1 MIATD
6 RPMRRGRPFVVSAH
20 AASRPRQRGVATL
33 VVVAVLFFVLALV
46 AAYTNRSMVFE
57 QRTSGNQYRSTQ
69 AFEAAEA
76 GAEWALSM
84 LNGGRIDDLC
94 APSADPARPSF
105 RERYLDIQAVAG
117 TGRVMPQGVL
127 SADGGGTAWPTCVF
141 DGTDWDCRCPAAGSG
156 SPPAPAGSGVYPAFR
171 VRFVDLGGAARP
183 GAIRMEVNGC
193 TRLDDACLD
202 FPAAGLAG
210 EGRATVRVMLALRG
224 GLAVPPRAALT
235 ARGAVDG
242 HNLLA
247 TVNADAASGGVA
259 ILAGGA
265 ITEIDLARVLSV
277 PGTPPGAALVAGDPG
292 LAGLPDG
299 DRLFTNLFALPPAVY
314 RDQPGAIRLDCSATP
329 CSAADIRGAADA
341 HPHHIVWADG
351 DVDLD
356 GGAGG
361 GTIGSVAQ
369 PVLLVVDGDLALRNL
384 TLHGVVYLRKGA
396 PVVVGTGA
404 AQIQGAVVAE
414 GGFGDAAGSSPA
426 MTIVYDPDT
435 VQRVRW
441 GSGSFARIP
450 GGWRDY

>member
-1 MIATD
+1 M
-6 RPMRRGRPFVVSAH
+6 RPRAAAAVLPRRD
-20 AASRPRQRGVATL
+20 ASRRVRQQRGVATL
-33 VVVAVLFFVLALV
+33 IVVAVLFFVLALV

-84 LNGGRIDDLC
+84 LNGGRIDDQC
-94 APSADPARPSF
+94 APSVDPIQPSF
-105 RERYLDIQAVAG
+105 RERFLAVDPG
-117 TGRVMPQGVL
+117 TGRIMPQGAL
-127 SADGGGTAWPTCVF
+127 SADGGGGGWPGCVF
-141 DGTDWDCRCPAAGSG
+141 DGIDWSCRCPAAGRG
-156 SPPAPAGSGVYPAFR
+156 MPPAPAGTGVFPAFR

-183 GAIRMEVNGC
+183 GVIRMEVNGC

-202 FPAAGLAG
+202 FPGTGLAG

-224 GLAVPPRAALT
+224 GLAIPPRAALT
-235 ARGAVDG
+235 VRGAVDG
-242 HNLLA
+242 DDLLA

-265 ITEIDLARVLSV
+265 ITEIDLGRVLSV
-277 PGTPPGAALVAGDPG
+277 PGTPPADALVAGDPG

-314 RDQPGAIRLDCSATP
+314 RDQPGAIRLDCSAAP

-341 HPHHIVWADG
+341 HPHHVVWADG

-361 GTIGSVAQ
+361 GTIGSIAQ

-384 TLHGVVYLRKGA
+384 TLNGAVYLRKGA
-396 PVVVGTGA
+396 PVVIGTGA
-404 AQIQGAVVAE
+404 GQVLGAVVAE
-414 GGFGDAAGSSPA
+414 GGFGGTAGSNPA
-426 MTIVYDPDT
+426 MTFAHDPAI
-435 VQRVRW
+435 VQRLRW
-441 GSGSFARIP
+441 GTGSFARVP
-450 GGWRDY
+450 GGWRDYQ